1 MTPPMC
7 LGRVLQGGSAAR
19 HGDGAG
25 RERGADPGEAAG
37 DRTPRQHARSVRL
50 GQRRRRGGLSSHSVH
65 ITLRST
71 DTAKLI
77 EIEDPP
83 TRSGCMVFSD

>member
-1 MTPPMC
+1 MPEMC
-7 LGRVLQGGSAAR
+7 VGRVLQGGSAAR

-50 GQRRRRGGLSSHSVH
+50 GQRRRRGRLSSQSVH

-77 EIEDPP
+77 EIEDPLY
-83 TRSGCMVFSD
+83 TV